1 MMRSDL
7 AVTAKGSME
16 VSRQVHVVSKVGVEL
31 YQRISNV
38 LRYLTLKLPLRT
50 THNFNKV
57 ISMKNVYNKEDRT
70 IKELTQLFSQNNI
83 DFFVKKVDGQVATIH
98 FIVKPDE

>member
-1 MMRSDL
+1 MMRSDV
-7 AVTAKGSME
+7 AVTTKGSME

-38 LRYLTLKLPLRT
+38 LRYLTLKLLLRT

-57 ISMKNVYNKEDRT
+57 ISMQNVFNKEDRT
-70 IKELTQLFSQNNI
+70 MKELSQLFSDHNI
-83 DFFVKKVDGQVATIH
+83 EFFIKKVDGKVATIH